1 MTRLLAAVAALL
13 LFNSAWACSCMARKD
28 AGFIHANLKHLPAN
42 ARGALFLTL
51 DTQLKASAF
60 VIASDAGA
68 LPASLSWPEL
78 DGKEQHYL
86 ARVAPAEGFKPG
98 KHYKIT
104 YRGDS
109 VGWGYPAQTDFAID
123 IAPLK
128 LTDAPPQ
135 LILDGAPG
143 RQLLQLETSAGS
155 CSSQQPA
162 TVQSFHY
169 DLPAAYLPYRSAL
182 YYATSS
188 EGDHP
193 ETYFASLCGEPLFG
207 ATAFGEQHDMV
218 HSSCDKPKG
227 RFALRGWVGL
237 LEVEDR
243 PRPTNIVQ
251 VDLTAPRGL
260 SCTPFGILK
269 EVLSSRDSRRI
280 SNATCNISRAEW
292 WSNTSGIP
300 QDLPSESDILTLVHA
315 NNGAPR
321 QCVLQ
326 ALTTVLT
333 HTPAPARTLG
343 NALGSMFVDDLMSA
357 NKATVDTAITQLDEA
372 TRHIVLN
379 GFQRQEYVQ
388 PHLDAVLTPLRPVLR
403 KLQAGGKQLP
413 PDLLN
418 YLKE

>member
-1 MTRLLAAVAALL
+1 MKRLLAALAALL

-28 AGFIHANLKHLPAN
+28 AGFVHANLKHMPAN
-42 ARGALFLTL
+42 ARGALFVTL
-51 DTQLKASAF
+51 DPQLKASAF
-60 VIASDAGA
+60 LITSDAGA

-78 DGKEQHYL
+78 DGKEQRYL
-86 ARVAPAEGFKPG
+86 ARVAPADGFKPG

-109 VGWGYPAQTDFAID
+109 VGWSYPAQTEFAIGL
-123 IAPLK
+123 APLA
-128 LTDAPPQ
+128 LTNAPPQ
-135 LILDGAPG
+135 LILDGSPT

-162 TVQSFHY
+162 TVQNFHY
-169 DLPAAYLPYRSAL
+169 DLPATYLPYRSAL
-182 YYATSS
+182 YYNTSS
-188 EGDHP
+188 EGDRP
-193 ETYFASLCGEPLFG
+193 EAYFASLCGEPSFG
-207 ATAFGEQHDMV
+207 ATALGDQLDMV

-243 PRPTNIVQ
+243 PRPTNTVQ
-251 VDLTAPRGL
+251 VDLTAPRGS

-269 EVLSSRDSRRI
+269 EMLSSRDSRRI
-280 SNATCNISRAEW
+280 SNAACNISRAEW
-292 WSNTSGIP
+292 WSKTSGIP

-315 NNGAPR
+315 NSGAPR

-326 ALTTVLT
+326 AMTTVLT

-343 NALGSMFVDDLMSA
+343 NALGSMFADDLMSA
-357 NKATVDTAITQLDEA
+357 NNTIVDTAITQLDEA
-372 TRHIVLN
+372 TRHIYLN
-379 GFQRQEYVQ
+379 GFQQQEYVQ
-388 PHLDAVLTPLRPVLR
+388 PHLEAVLATLRPALHR
-403 KLQAGGKQLP
+403 LQAGGKQLP

-418 YLKE
+418 HLKE